1 MAVATL
7 AQLMDA
13 MADQIRGVL
22 DDVTDIVVQVEPRW
36 VTNPTPPCIDIY
48 PADPSTDQDL
58 RAFTDLMGEPLFTV
72 RARVDMA
79 DNTAAQDLLLAFMD
93 DQDPLSIAAALEE
106 GDLDGRATSVD
117 VRSRS
122 GYVRVVEG
130 GDYLGCLW
138 QVVVTRAKS

>member
-1 MAVATL
+1 MATL

-13 MADQIRGVL
+13 LANQIRSVV
-22 DDVTDIVVQVEPRW
+22 DDVTDIAVQVEPRW
-36 VTNPTPPCIDIY
+36 VVNPTPPCIDIF
-48 PADPSTDQDL
+48 PADPSADPEL
-58 RAFTDLMGEPLFTV
+58 RAFTELMGEPLFTV

-79 DNTAAQDLLLAFMD
+79 DTDAGQNLLLAFMD
-93 DQDPLSIAAALEE
+93 ETDPLSIAAAIEE
-106 GDLDGRATSVD
+106 DDTLAGLATSVD

-138 QVVVTRAKS
+138 QVVVTRATS